1 MPQNCG
7 ESEKNDSAAAQQFTS
22 CIFTLREDIR
32 QFRIDSRTGGARFAQ
47 KETQGKSDAGEVTDR
62 KTESTVSQQ
71 RDMHGGNTKSFL

>member
-1 MPQNCG
+1 MILPPHNSLHPASSRCARISG
-7 ESEKNDSAAAQQFTS
+7 NSGLTAVRAARG
-22 CIFTLREDIR
+22 LLK
-32 QFRIDSRTGGARFAQ
+32 